1 MKDFMK
7 DLSVAVDLAR
17 KAGKV
22 VMEVYAT
29 DFSVS
34 YKGASDPVTDA
45 DKRGNDLIV
54 AGLEQAFP
62 LDIVVAEESE
72 EPDGSR
78 KASRTVSYTHLTLPT
93 ILLV

>member
-34 YKGASDPVTDA
+34 YKGANDPVTDA
-45 DKRGNDLIV
+45 DKRGND
-54 AGLEQAFP
+54 P
-62 LDIVVAEESE
+62 
-72 EPDGSR
+72 
-78 KASRTVSYTHLTLPT
+78 VSYTHLTLPT
-93 ILLV
+93 KA